1 MTKNQPGTDVT
12 QQFLEKFEP
21 EMTES
26 FKAAG
31 LSPSSLQKISHD
43 PSLYDTRRPDL
54 FGMPDRHNA
63 TTVVLKPKV
72 KFTCLP
78 CKNTWTSAKG

>member
-31 LSPSSLQKISHD
+31 LSPSSLQKMVHD
-43 PSLYDTRRPDL
+43 PSLYDTRL
-54 FGMPDRHNA
+54 FEMPDRPNA

-72 KFTCLP
+72 KFTCP
-78 CKNTWTSAKG
+78 GCKNTWTSAKG